1 MKILDYRL
9 KLKTKINITNKK
21 NGWIIK
27 NDYKFVNIFKI
38 TESLFISCD
47 EINIKDDNNIELSNV
62 TLFDSNLIK
71 MNSFHGYKFNSLVL
85 INDVIFKDF
94 ENTSYLD
101 YYHSI
106 YFRHDFKKYLFIYKD
121 GYFQD
126 VKQSINDFMDKY
138 QSNFK
143 NFNSGKKTIKNL
155 SEIFFRKEESLNIIG
170 DENNKINI
178 ESKITQYGFI
188 LDLHSVFWRI

>member
-47 EINIKDDNNIELSNV
+47 EINIKDDNNIELSNI

-71 MNSFHGYKFNSLVL
+71 MNSFHGFKFDSLVL
-85 INDVIFKDF
+85 INDSIFKDF

-101 YYHSI
+101 NDNCI
-106 YFRHDFKKYLFIYKD
+106 YFRHDFKKYLFIYSD
-121 GYFQD
+121 GYFQG
-126 VKQSINDFMDKY
+126 VKQSMIDFMDKY

-143 NFNSGKKTIKNL
+143 NFNSGKKTIENL

-170 DENNKINI
+170 GENNKINI

-188 LDLHSVFWRI
+188 LDLLNAFWRI